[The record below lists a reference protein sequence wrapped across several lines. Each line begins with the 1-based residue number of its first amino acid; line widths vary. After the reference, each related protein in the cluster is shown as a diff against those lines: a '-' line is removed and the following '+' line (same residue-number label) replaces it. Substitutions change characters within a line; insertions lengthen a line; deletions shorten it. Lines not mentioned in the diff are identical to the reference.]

1 MVILLLTHAFMGLF
15 LVVELECSSLL
26 AWAVVATCSRCSI
39 FLMLHNTRTRYTWH
53 GVTLTFSS
61 WTCCD
66 IALCTWWCKYFSRWS
81 NIFQILHG
89 SPGHLWEHK
98 HSVCF
103 TQIWRPD
110 PPPPSPHRT
119 ESLET
124 RARGTVV
131 LLQGRPLHCRR
142 FYHFLSKYYTDSTFI
157 VRASHKSYWP
167 RLTKNMSFA
176 CLWRWGAIGRAVRE
190 DQICVDNL
198 SLASIKY
205 L

>member
-1 MVILLLTHAFMGLF
+1 MGLF

-39 FLMLHNTRTRYTWH
+39 FLMLHNTRTRYTLH
-53 GVTLTFSS
+53 NLICDSVPELVVTSLYVHDGV
-61 WTCCD
+61 
-66 IALCTWWCKYFSRWS
+66 

-119 ESLET
+119 RSLET
-124 RARGTVV
+124 RARGTEWFYCKEDLNIEGNFTIFFLNTEIV
-131 LLQGRPLHCRR
+131 L
-142 FYHFLSKYYTDSTFI
+142 SSI
-157 VRASHKSYWP
+157 VMASHKSYWP
-167 RLTKNMSFA
+167 RLAKTMSVA
-176 CLWRWGAIGRAVRE
+176 CLWRWGAIGREGRPDLCGQSFVGQYKVFIEA
-190 DQICVDNL
+190 
-198 SLASIKY
+198 
-205 L
+205 

>member
-1 MVILLLTHAFMGLF
+1 MGLF

-39 FLMLHNTRTRYTWH
+39 FLMLHNTRTRYTLH
-53 GVTLTFSS
+53 KLLCDSVPELVVTSLYVHDGV
-61 WTCCD
+61 
-66 IALCTWWCKYFSRWS
+66 

-119 ESLET
+119 RSLET
-124 RARGTVV
+124 RARGTEWFYCKED
-131 LLQGRPLHCRR
+131 LNIEGNFTIFFLNTTQFCPPLHCDGIPQILLTP
-142 FYHFLSKYYTDSTFI
+142 LSKDNVGCMSLEMRSDRKRGKARFVWTIF
-157 VRASHKSYWP
+157 RWP
-167 RLTKNMSFA
+167 
-176 CLWRWGAIGRAVRE
+176 V
-190 DQICVDNL
+190 
-198 SLASIKY
+198 
-205 L
+205 

>member
-1 MVILLLTHAFMGLF
+1 MGLF

-26 AWAVVATCSRCSI
+26 AWAVVVACSRCSI
-39 FLMLHNTRTRYTWH
+39 FLMLHITRTRYTWH

-124 RARGTVV
+124 GNRG
-131 LLQGRPLHCRR
+131 QW
-142 FYHFLSKYYTDSTFI
+142 FYCKEDLNIDGNFIIFFLIITQI
-157 VRASHKSYWP
+157 WP
-167 RLTKNMSFA
+167 S
-176 CLWRWGAIGRAVRE
+176 LWGHPTNPIDPA
-190 DQICVDNL
+190 
-198 SLASIKY
+198 
-205 L
+205 

>member
-1 MVILLLTHAFMGLF
+1 MLSLTHAFMGLF

-39 FLMLHNTRTRYTWH
+39 FLMLHNMRTHYTLH
-53 GVTLTFSS
+53 KLLCDSVPELVVTSLYVHDGV
-61 WTCCD
+61 
-66 IALCTWWCKYFSRWS
+66 

-119 ESLET
+119 RSLET
-124 RARGTVV
+124 RARGTEWFYCKED
-131 LLQGRPLHCRR
+131 LNIEGNFTIFFLNTTQFCPPLWWHP
-142 FYHFLSKYYTDSTFI
+142 TNPIDP
-157 VRASHKSYWP
+157 A
-167 RLTKNMSFA
+167 
-176 CLWRWGAIGRAVRE
+176 
-190 DQICVDNL
+190 
-198 SLASIKY
+198 
-205 L
+205 